1 MEFLS
6 DELREELESF
16 VAIFEET
23 EHSESDGIV
32 QLKLE
37 IFPSDW
43 FSKSCLWINKS
54 HPISGS

>member
-1 MEFLS
+1 MEFLT

-23 EHSESDGIV
+23 ELSESDRNV
-32 QLKLE
+32 LLQLE

-43 FSKSCLWINKS
+43 FLMSL
-54 HPISGS
+54 

>member
-23 EHSESDGIV
+23 SLSESGKSV
-32 QLKLE
+32 LLKLE

-43 FSKSCLWINKS
+43 FSLSFYANKC
-54 HPISGS
+54 I